1 MKRYINILSAS
12 LIAMS
17 AFFTSCT
24 DYLDKDPDST
34 VNMDDAF
41 KNFYNFQGYI
51 EEIYN
56 CIPSKQECYWT
67 TSFNWGDDEIMNT
80 EADWHLCHQI
90 DIGNFWAWQ
99 AEKTGEDGAYLD
111 ADGCDPSSTDKFKH
125 RIWPHSWYC
134 IRKCNMGLENFS
146 KMVDATT
153 EEKELIQGQLY
164 FFRAWWHFE
173 LMQYL
178 GGLPYIDKTLD
189 GTEKDIAR
197 LSFQECADKAAADF
211 RMAADLLPIDWDDT
225 KVGKETLGKN
235 QIRINKIMA
244 LGYLGKCYLWAGSP
258 LMKNGA
264 QIGGAMT
271 MTYDYD
277 KAYCQK
283 AADALGELLK
293 LVEEGKTQYGL
304 AQFKYSD
311 IYNHV
316 KASDATSCFTEIFY
330 TTGQSWLMPG
340 SIEAIFRGPVPESNS
355 SNWNASKTWGP
366 KVNGIVE
373 HDNIIHQP
381 TANYVNFYGMANGLP
396 LTDGQ
401 SGFSKVQPFKD
412 RDQRFYHDIVF
423 DGFKYINGSITEDG
437 DEKFRYSQLYTG
449 GNVRG
454 ALNGS
459 RTGYFTQ
466 KLCPHTCN
474 KYDGTYNWNSNLQ
487 MYLPYMRLAD
497 VYLMYAEACAAID
510 GSQHASTTYSSLK
523 AVDAINRLRDRAG
536 VGRVGG
542 RVYNPATESFGEAII
557 DDSYINNKEKF
568 MDEVRRER
576 AVELA
581 FEGFRFC
588 DLQRWLLLTEDPYN
602 KKTSQEFTRVE
613 TDDWYTNPNND
624 PRNARVTDWREEE
637 ILTRDFAVKH
647 YWFPFKLDDTYI
659 SIDFEQNPGW

>member
-1 MKRYINILSAS
+1 MKKKYINIFSVCLV
-12 LIAMS
+12 AMS
-17 AFFTSCT
+17 CMFSSCT

-34 VNMDDAF
+34 VDMDDAF
-41 KNFYNFQGYI
+41 KNFYNFQGYV

-56 CIPSKQECYWT
+56 CIPSKEECYWT

-80 EADWHLCHQI
+80 EADWHMCHQV
-90 DIGNFWAWQ
+90 DLGNFWAWQ
-99 AEKTGEDGAYLD
+99 AEKTGQDGTYLD
-111 ADGCDPSSTDKFKH
+111 GDGCDPSSQDKMKH
-125 RIWPHSWYC
+125 RIWPHAWYC
-134 IRKCNMGLENFS
+134 IRKCNLGLENFD

-153 EEKELIQGQLY
+153 EERQLIQGQLY

-178 GGLPYIDKTLD
+178 GGLPYVDKTLD
-189 GTEKDIAR
+189 GTEKLAR
-197 LSFQECADKAAADF
+197 LTFQECADKAAADF
-211 RMAADLLPIDWDDT
+211 RRAADLLPIDWDDT

-235 QIRINKIMA
+235 QLRINQIMA

-264 QIGGAMT
+264 QLGGT
-271 MTYDYD
+271 MTYNYD
-277 KAYCQK
+277 EAYCQK

-293 LVEEGKTQYGL
+293 LVEDGETQYGL
-304 AQFKYSD
+304 AEFKYDD
-311 IYNHV
+311 IYNHI
-316 KASDATSCFTEIFY
+316 KSSDATSCYTEIFY
-330 TTGQSWLMPG
+330 TTGQNWLMPG
-340 SIEAIFRGPVPESNS
+340 SIEAIFRGPSVDTNS

-381 TANYVNFYGMANGLP
+381 TANYVNYYGMANGLP
-396 LTDGQ
+396 LTDAQ
-401 SGFSKVQPFKD
+401 SSFNKEYPFKD
-412 RDQRFYHDIVF
+412 RDARFYHDIVF
-423 DGFKYINGSITEDG
+423 DGFKYINGTINSAA
-437 DEKFRYSQLYTG
+437 DEAFRYSQLYTG

-466 KLCPHTCN
+466 KLTPHTCN
-474 KYDGTYNWNSNLQ
+474 KYDGTYNWNANLQ

-497 VYLMYAEACAAID
+497 IYLMYAEACAAVG
-510 GSQHASTTYSSLK
+510 GSQYASTTYSSLK

-536 VGRVGG
+536 VGHVGG
-542 RVYNPATESFGEAII
+542 QVYNSATKSFEEGPI
-557 DDSYINNKEKF
+557 DATYINDKNKF

-588 DLQRWLLLTEDPYN
+588 DLQRWLLLTEYPYN
-602 KKTSQEFTRVE
+602 VKTSQEFTRVHE
-613 TDDWYTNPNND
+613 DEWYTTND
-624 PRNARVTDWREEE
+624 PKDAKVQGWKEEE
-637 ILTRDFAVKH
+637 ILTRNFDTKH
-647 YWFPFKLDDTYI
+647 YWFPLKLEDTYI
-659 SIDFEQNPGW
+659 TMEFAQNPGW

>member
-1 MKRYINILSAS
+1 MKKKYINIFSVCLV
-12 LIAMS
+12 AMS
-17 AFFTSCT
+17 CMFSSCT

-34 VNMDDAF
+34 VDMDDAF
-41 KNFYNFQGYI
+41 KNFYNFQGYV

-56 CIPSKQECYWT
+56 CIPSKEECYWT

-80 EADWHLCHQI
+80 EADWHMCHQV
-90 DIGNFWAWQ
+90 DLGNFWAWQ
-99 AEKTGEDGAYLD
+99 AEKSGMDGTYLD
-111 ADGCDPSSTDKFKH
+111 GDGCDPSSQDKFKH
-125 RIWPHSWYC
+125 RIWPHAWYC
-134 IRKCNMGLENFS
+134 IRKCNLGLENFE

-153 EEKELIQGQLY
+153 EERQLIQGQLY

-178 GGLPYIDKTLD
+178 GGLPYVDRTLD
-189 GTEKDIAR
+189 GTEKLAR
-197 LSFQECADKAAADF
+197 LTFQECADKAAADF

-235 QIRINKIMA
+235 QLRINKIMA

-264 QIGGAMT
+264 QLGGT
-271 MTYDYD
+271 MTYNYD
-277 KAYCQK
+277 EAYCQK

-293 LVEEGKTQYGL
+293 LVEDGETQYGL
-304 AQFKYSD
+304 AEFKYD
-311 IYNHV
+311 DFYNHI
-316 KASDATSCFTEIFY
+316 KSSDATSCYTEIFY
-330 TTGQSWLMPG
+330 TTGQNWLMPG
-340 SIEAIFRGPVPESNS
+340 SIEAIFRGPSVDTNS

-381 TANYVNFYGMANGLP
+381 TANYVNYYGMANGLP
-396 LTDGQ
+396 LTDAQ
-401 SGFSKVQPFKD
+401 SSFNKEYPFKD
-412 RDQRFYHDIVF
+412 RDARFYHDIVF
-423 DGFKYINGSITEDG
+423 DGFKYINGTINSAA
-437 DEKFRYSQLYTG
+437 DEAFRYSQLYTG

-466 KLCPHTCN
+466 KLTPHTCN
-474 KYDGTYNWNSNLQ
+474 KYDGTYNWNANLQ

-497 VYLMYAEACAAID
+497 IYLMYAEACAAVG
-510 GSQHASTTYSSLK
+510 GSQYASTTYSSLK

-536 VGRVGG
+536 VGHVGG
-542 RVYNPATESFGEAII
+542 QVYNSATKSFEEGPI
-557 DDSYINNKEKF
+557 DATYINDKNKF

-588 DLQRWLLLTEDPYN
+588 DLQRWLLLTEYPYN
-602 KKTSQEFTRVE
+602 VKTSQEFTRVHE
-613 TDDWYTNPNND
+613 DEWYTTHD
-624 PRNARVTDWREEE
+624 PKDAKVQGWKEEE
-637 ILTRDFAVKH
+637 ILTRNFDTKH
-647 YWFPFKLDDTYI
+647 YWFPLKLEDTYI
-659 SIDFEQNPGW
+659 TMEFAQNPGW

>member
-1 MKRYINILSAS
+1 MKKKYINILSVC
-12 LIAMS
+12 LMAMS
-17 AFFTSCT
+17 CMFSSCT

-34 VNMDDAF
+34 VDMDDAF
-41 KNFYNFQGYI
+41 KNFYNFQGYV

-56 CIPSKQECYWT
+56 CIPSKEECYWT

-80 EADWHLCHQI
+80 EADWHMCHQV
-90 DIGNFWAWQ
+90 DLGNFWAWQ
-99 AEKTGEDGAYLD
+99 AEKTGQDGTYLD
-111 ADGCDPSSTDKFKH
+111 GDECDPSSQDKFKH
-125 RIWPHSWYC
+125 RIWPHAWYC
-134 IRKCNMGLENFS
+134 IRKCNLGLENFS

-153 EEKELIQGQLY
+153 EERQLIQGQLY

-178 GGLPYIDKTLD
+178 GGLPYVDKTLD
-189 GTEKDIAR
+189 GTEDLSR
-197 LSFQECADKAAADF
+197 LSFQECADRAAEDF

-225 KVGKETLGKN
+225 NVGKETLGKN
-235 QIRINKIMA
+235 QLRINKIMA

-264 QIGGAMT
+264 QVGGA

-277 KAYCQK
+277 EEYCKK

-293 LVEEGKTQYGL
+293 LVEDGETQYGL
-304 AQFKYSD
+304 AQFKYDD
-311 IYNHV
+311 IYNHT
-316 KASDATSCFTEIFY
+316 KSSDATSCFTEIFY
-330 TTGQSWLMPG
+330 TTGQNWLMPG
-340 SIEAIFRGPVPESNS
+340 SIEAIFRGPSVDTNS

-396 LTDGQ
+396 LTDSQ
-401 SGFSKVQPFKD
+401 SSFSKTQPFKD
-412 RDQRFYHDIVF
+412 RDARFYHDIIF
-423 DGFKYINGSITEDG
+423 DGFKYINGTITGEG
-437 DEKFRYSQLYTG
+437 DEAFRYSQLYTG
-449 GNVRG
+449 GNVRS

-497 VYLMYAEACAAID
+497 VYLMYAEACAAVG
-510 GSQHASTTYSSLK
+510 GSQYSSTTYSSLK

-536 VGRVGG
+536 VGHVGG
-542 RVYNPATESFGEAII
+542 QNYNFVSETFEEALI
-557 DDSYINNKEKF
+557 DPTYVNDKNKF

-588 DLQRWLLLTEDPYN
+588 DLQRWLLLTEYPYN
-602 KKTSQEFTRVE
+602 VKTSQEFTRVY
-613 TDDWYTNPNND
+613 DDEWYTTND
-624 PRNARVTDWREEE
+624 PKDAEVQGWKEEE
-637 ILTRDFAVKH
+637 ILTRNFDTKH
-647 YWFPFKLDDTYI
+647 YWFPMKLEDTYI
-659 SIDFEQNPGW
+659 TIEFNQNPGW

>member
-1 MKRYINILSAS
+1 MKKKYINIFSVCLV
-12 LIAMS
+12 AMS
-17 AFFTSCT
+17 CMFSSCT

-34 VNMDDAF
+34 VDMDDAF
-41 KNFYNFQGYI
+41 KNFYNFQGYV

-56 CIPSKQECYWT
+56 CIPSKEECYWT

-80 EADWHLCHQI
+80 EADWHMCHQV
-90 DIGNFWAWQ
+90 DLGNFWAWQ
-99 AEKTGEDGAYLD
+99 AEKTGQDGIYLD
-111 ADGCDPSSTDKFKH
+111 GDGCDPSSQDKFKH
-125 RIWPHSWYC
+125 RIWPHAWYC
-134 IRKCNMGLENFS
+134 IRKCNLGLENFD

-153 EEKELIQGQLY
+153 EERQLIQGQLY

-178 GGLPYIDKTLD
+178 GGLPYVDKTLD
-189 GTEKDIAR
+189 GTEKLAR

-235 QIRINKIMA
+235 QLRINKIMA

-264 QIGGAMT
+264 QLGGT
-271 MTYDYD
+271 MTYNYD
-277 KAYCQK
+277 EAYCQK

-293 LVEEGKTQYGL
+293 LVEDGETQYGL
-304 AQFKYSD
+304 AEFKYD
-311 IYNHV
+311 DFYNHI
-316 KASDATSCFTEIFY
+316 KSSDATSCYTEIFY
-330 TTGQSWLMPG
+330 TTGQNWLMPG
-340 SIEAIFRGPVPESNS
+340 SIEAIFRGPSVDTNS

-381 TANYVNFYGMANGLP
+381 TANYVNYYGMANGLP
-396 LTDGQ
+396 LTDAQ
-401 SGFSKVQPFKD
+401 SSFNKEYPFKD
-412 RDQRFYHDIVF
+412 RDARFYHDIVF
-423 DGFKYINGSITEDG
+423 DGFKYINGTINSAA
-437 DEKFRYSQLYTG
+437 DEAFRYSQLYTG

-466 KLCPHTCN
+466 KLTPHTCN
-474 KYDGTYNWNSNLQ
+474 KYDGTYNWNANLQ

-497 VYLMYAEACAAID
+497 IYLMYAEACAAVG
-510 GSQHASTTYSSLK
+510 GSQYASTTYSSLK

-536 VGRVGG
+536 VGHVGG
-542 RVYNPATESFGEAII
+542 QVYNSATKSFEEGPI
-557 DDSYINNKEKF
+557 DATYINDKNKF

-588 DLQRWLLLTEDPYN
+588 DLQRWLLLTEYPYN
-602 KKTSQEFTRVE
+602 VKTSQEFTRVHE
-613 TDDWYTNPNND
+613 DEWYTTHD
-624 PRNARVTDWREEE
+624 PKDAKVQGWKEEE
-637 ILTRDFAVKH
+637 ILTRNFDTKH
-647 YWFPFKLDDTYI
+647 YWFPLKLEDTYI
-659 SIDFEQNPGW
+659 TMEFAQNPGW

>member
-1 MKRYINILSAS
+1 MKKKYINIFSVCLV
-12 LIAMS
+12 AMS
-17 AFFTSCT
+17 CMFSSCT

-34 VNMDDAF
+34 VDMDDAF
-41 KNFYNFQGYI
+41 KNFYNFQGYV

-56 CIPSKQECYWT
+56 CIPSKEECYWT

-80 EADWHLCHQI
+80 EADWHMCHQV
-90 DIGNFWAWQ
+90 DLGNFWAWQ
-99 AEKTGEDGAYLD
+99 AEKTGQDGTYLD
-111 ADGCDPSSTDKFKH
+111 GDGCDPSSQDKMKH
-125 RIWPHSWYC
+125 RIWPHAWYC
-134 IRKCNMGLENFS
+134 IRKCNLGLENFD

-153 EEKELIQGQLY
+153 EERQLIQGQLY

-189 GTEKDIAR
+189 GTEKLAR
-197 LSFQECADKAAADF
+197 LTFQECADKAAADF
-211 RMAADLLPIDWDDT
+211 RIAADLLPIDWDDT
-225 KVGKETLGKN
+225 SVGKETLGKN
-235 QIRINKIMA
+235 QLRINKIMA

-264 QIGGAMT
+264 QLGGT
-271 MTYDYD
+271 MTYNYD
-277 KAYCQK
+277 EAYCQK

-293 LVEEGKTQYGL
+293 LVEDGETQYGL
-304 AQFKYSD
+304 AEFKYDD
-311 IYNHV
+311 IYNHI
-316 KASDATSCFTEIFY
+316 KSSDATSCYTEIFY
-330 TTGQSWLMPG
+330 TTGQNWLMPG
-340 SIEAIFRGPVPESNS
+340 SIEAIFRGPSVDTNS

-381 TANYVNFYGMANGLP
+381 TANYVNYYGMANGLP
-396 LTDGQ
+396 LTDAQ
-401 SGFSKVQPFKD
+401 RSFNKEYPFKD
-412 RDQRFYHDIVF
+412 RDARFYHDIVF
-423 DGFKYINGSITEDG
+423 DGFKYINGTINSAA
-437 DEKFRYSQLYTG
+437 DEAFRYSQLYTG

-466 KLCPHTCN
+466 KMTPHTCN
-474 KYDGTYNWNSNLQ
+474 KYDGTYNWNANLQ

-497 VYLMYAEACAAID
+497 IYLMYAEACAAVG
-510 GSQHASTTYSSLK
+510 GSQYASTTYSSLK

-536 VGRVGG
+536 VGHVGG
-542 RVYNPATESFGEAII
+542 QVYNSATESFEEGPI
-557 DDSYINNKEKF
+557 DATYINDKNKF

-588 DLQRWLLLTEDPYN
+588 DLQRWLLLTEYPYN
-602 KKTSQEFTRVE
+602 VKTSQEFTRVYE
-613 TDDWYTNPNND
+613 DDWYTTND
-624 PRNARVTDWREEE
+624 PKDAKVQGWKEEE
-637 ILTRDFAVKH
+637 ILTRNFDTKH
-647 YWFPFKLDDTYI
+647 YWFPLKLEDTYI
-659 SIDFEQNPGW
+659 TMEFAQNPGW